1 MAITARANTTST
13 PNTRWWWK
21 KSSNNRAK
29 KAPPSIKSSVPSSV
43 NGADENASMFSLY
56 SYGESFFAPSSV
68 HNISSSIRGQHTKSE
83 YSGMSDVESTASI
96 ISKPWI
102 SKNIIALDSD
112 QALKHDEVADDS
124 DDEEDGED
132 GEDGEDVD
140 SFVSGSLSYSLPL
153 ANNASSSVEI
163 LGYSKISMENLS
175 FTPPTSSAAPRRGS
189 LVDYIVNKPLHGK
202 LKVKKKKGL

>member
-1 MAITARANTTST
+1 MATTARANTTST
-13 PNTRWWWK
+13 SNTRWWWK
-21 KSSNNRAK
+21 KSSSKRSK

-56 SYGESFFAPSSV
+56 SYGESLFAPSSV

-83 YSGMSDVESTASI
+83 YSGVSDVESTASI

-112 QALKHDEVADDS
+112 QALKHDEVADAS

-132 GEDGEDVD
+132 GEDVD
-140 SFVSGSLSYSLPL
+140 SFAIRKHQWKIFLLRRPPPL
-153 ANNASSSVEI
+153 LRQEEEAW
-163 LGYSKISMENLS
+163 
-175 FTPPTSSAAPRRGS
+175 
-189 LVDYIVNKPLHGK
+189 
-202 LKVKKKKGL
+202 